1 MKLIFVLVLSTFS
14 STGLG
19 QNLVDLSQWE
29 TSQLKHLDAKW
40 QFYFGDFLTADQMD
54 TISDPLYVNVPSTWD
69 EYGKPFPD
77 TGIATYYLKIVLPS
91 SVSNLG
97 MDARITGLNYKL
109 FVNGELTGELGKA
122 GRTKEESIPKY
133 QNIIYKLPEAD
144 TLKIIYQVS
153 NFHYRKGGMWRAPIM
168 SSMPTLRAKK
178 EKKLILDFFLMGAI
192 LFMGVY
198 HLALNL
204 FKYKDKLA
212 INFALVCFLTVIRS
226 ASVGEFALVEYAGW
240 SWFVVTRIEF
250 ISFFLLLGFTARFVY
265 FLFPEEIP
273 KIISRIAFTFGLIAS
288 VFALF
293 APLYY
298 SSYLIPVAQG
308 LTVLTGALILFFI
321 SKNAIKGGTQL
332 RVALAG
338 FTILFAATVFEIL
351 MHHSELRGDVI
362 FATGIFL
369 YLFSHVVIMAY
380 RTNLNYERTEE
391 LSLALQQLNTELERK
406 VKERTTQLDDQ
417 NDALKKANEN
427 LKNINLEK
435 DGILHVVAHDLK
447 SPLNTSIGLSNIVQ
461 KSGEVKK
468 EDNLKYLGMI
478 EHVSKQGLKF
488 INDLLVLYQ
497 FEDAYKPQPT
507 KIKLKSFAED
517 LEDKFKQIAKEK
529 KIEFEIDHS
538 FDEDATFFSDENM
551 LHRIIDNLLSNAF
564 KYSFPETQVKL
575 KYELKS
581 KGLFVQV
588 ADQGQGIPEKEH
600 HKVFKKFQKIS
611 TKPTGKETSSGLGL
625 SIVKQLV
632 TILGGEIS
640 FTSEQKKGTTF
651 EFNIPN
657 HQ

>member
-1 MKLIFVLVLSTFS
+1 M
-14 STGLG
+14 G
-19 QNLVDLSQWE
+19 QNILDLTE
-29 TSQLKHLDAKW
+29 ENTSELQFLEADW
-40 QFYFGDFLTADQMD
+40 QFYFGEFLSAQQMD
-54 TISDPLYVNVPSTWD
+54 TVSNPQYVGIPSTWD
-69 EYGKPFPD
+69 EYDGDLPRPGF
-77 TGIATYYLKIVLPS
+77 ATYYLKVIVPKES
-91 SVSNLG
+91 KNLG

-109 FVNGELTGELGKA
+109 YVNGELKGELGKV
-122 GRTKEESIPKY
+122 GKSKDSSIPKY
-133 QNIIYKLPEAD
+133 QNIIYELPETD
-144 TLKIIYQVS
+144 TLKIVYHVS

-168 SSMPTLRAKK
+168 SSMKTLRAKK

-212 INFALVCFLTVIRS
+212 RNFAIVCFLTVIRS

-240 SWFVVTRIEF
+240 SWFVVTRIEI

-265 FLFPEEIP
+265 YLFPDVIP
-273 KIISRIAFTFGLIAS
+273 KIINTVAFTFGVVAS
-288 VFALF
+288 VFTLL

-298 SSYLIPVAQG
+298 TSYIVPFAQI
-308 LTVLTGALILFFI
+308 LTVLTGAAILFYI
-321 SKNAIKGGTQL
+321 TKNAINGGTQL

-351 MHHSELRGDVI
+351 MHQAELRGDVI

-380 RTNLNYERTEE
+380 RTNLNYEKTEE
-391 LSLALQQLNTELERK
+391 LSLALQQLNTELEKK
-406 VKERTTQLDDQ
+406 VKERTIQLDEQ
-417 NDALKKANEN
+417 NEALMKANDN
-427 LKNINLEK
+427 LKNINQEK

-447 SPLNTSIGLSNIVQ
+447 SPLNTSIGLSNVIQ
-461 KSGEVKK
+461 KSGEVKS

-478 EHVSKQGLKF
+478 EHVGKQGLKF

-497 FEDAYKPQPT
+497 FEDAYKPQPA
-507 KIKLKSFAED
+507 KIRLKPFAED

-529 KIEFEIDHS
+529 KIEFEIIHL
-538 FDEDATFFSDENM
+538 FDEGASFYSDENM
-551 LHRIIDNLLSNAF
+551 LQRIIDNLLSNAF
-564 KYSFPETQVKL
+564 KYSFSESKVTL

-581 KGLFVQV
+581 EGLFVVV
-588 ADQGQGIPEKEH
+588 ADQGLGIPEKEH

-651 EFNIPN
+651 KLNIPS
-657 HQ
+657 QK